1 MTHESPTHT
10 LSMPRRSSSRPVP
23 WPALLAAVA
32 VPAAL
37 ALATYPVRER
47 LFTAVAGF
55 AEGSALASA
64 VASVAEFGLLALVA
78 TAGVLAVWCW
88 LRARRRFWL
97 LALAGL
103 GVITAYGLSEAVEL
117 LVEQPR
123 PCSVVDTVTVLN
135 CPGGGDWSWPSN
147 HAVLAAAFT
156 TACIL
161 VVPRLAWLAVPLAL
175 AIAASRVAA
184 RVHFVHDVLSCLALG
199 ALVVAA
205 AVAAAS
211 RVLDRRLTGGRDGHP
226 DSASRSQGGRAS
238 SRSTDSRTATA
249 R

>member
-1 MTHESPTHT
+1 MTNESPTRT
-10 LSMPRRSSSRPVP
+10 LSTPRRSSSRPVP

-64 VASVAEFGLLALVA
+64 VASVADFGLLALVA

-103 GVITAYGLSEAVEL
+103 GVITAYGLSEAVKL

-161 VVPRLAWLAVPLAL
+161 VVHRLAWLAVPLAL
-175 AIAASRVAA
+175 AIAASRVAGG
-184 RVHFVHDVLSCLALG
+184 VHYVHDVLSGLALG

-205 AVAAAS
+205 VVAVAWP
-211 RVLDRRLTGGRDGHP
+211 VLDRRLTGGRDDGHP
-226 DSASRSQGGRAS
+226 DSASRSQGGRA
-238 SRSTDSRTATA
+238 
-249 R
+249 